1 MFVLSENI
9 AFKLIVWL
17 TFIGSKLDTQSL
29 SSTRAEKL
37 SLFNLKPEP
46 IKPILKS
53 RSEISPDLGLT
64 LIKSNPQKYIVLEL
78 ASS

>member
-1 MFVLSENI
+1 MFELSENI

-37 SLFNLKPEP
+37 SLFNLKPDP

-53 RSEISPDLGLT
+53 RSEKSPDFGLT
-64 LIKSNPQKYIVLEL
+64 LIKKQPAKISCT
-78 ASS
+78 